1 MNTQIDNI
9 LHRDE
14 LNRQLGELKAC
25 HDGLLLDY
33 IKRHPEMGYG
43 QIGDKFGLVGEH
55 VSLIAR
61 KNNIRRLRGR
71 KKTTGDRNR

>member
-25 HDGLLLDY
+25 RDGLLLDY
-33 IKRHPEMGYG
+33 IKGANPLSYWAAPTKVIVPSE
-43 QIGDKFGLVGEH
+43 L
-55 VSLIAR
+55 
-61 KNNIRRLRGR
+61 N
-71 KKTTGDRNR
+71 